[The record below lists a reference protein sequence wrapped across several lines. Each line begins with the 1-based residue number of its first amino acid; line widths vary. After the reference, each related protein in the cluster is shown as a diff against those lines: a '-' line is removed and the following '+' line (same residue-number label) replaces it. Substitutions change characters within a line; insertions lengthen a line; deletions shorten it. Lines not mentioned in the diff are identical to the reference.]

1 MTYFTWK
8 EEGLTKDCETLDSM
22 AARFEESA
30 RLMRKMSAEG
40 FKVEKRNKRQ
50 IITHI
55 DSKVFNDW
63 GFVSEEPPYQQLTM
77 ILEEKIQRIVNYN
90 LPEKCREIFILSRV
104 NGLPNQDIAELL
116 NISRRTVEN
125 QLYRALKI
133 LRSKLSN
140 YL

>member
-40 FKVEKRNKRQ
+40 FKVETKNNRQ
-50 IITHI
+50 IITHM
-55 DSKVFNDW
+55 DSKIFNAW

-77 ILEEKIQRIVNYN
+77 ILEEKIQ
-90 LPEKCREIFILSRV
+90 
-104 NGLPNQDIAELL
+104 
-116 NISRRTVEN
+116 
-125 QLYRALKI
+125 
-133 LRSKLSN
+133 
-140 YL
+140 